1 MSKILKREQ
10 VRSKSLSFSGR
21 LLLVEQGP
29 SVPICAT
36 TLPHIRQELP
46 WKIDISSYATPCYV
60 CAHSPKTDPCWQIS
74 EQICKHAWQRWLFIF
89 FAYNFIR
96 TKMVTYCVTLPIF
109 CVCLF
114 LSDWKFLLVPSSW
127 MANYVLCQ
135 RRRSVEGRRRKRGEK
150 QTLCKRSQLVLTY
163 SQDLSPSFQVPS
175 IVVRLLIIVFVFV
188 VRLSWNFCFPE
199 FRMEAVIERFRRL
212 HPDVAQ
218 VVYSSQSLTLHF
230 FTLFEALTEYAA
242 TCSPWHLHSA
252 KYYFSIPGHMVFWQ
266 GRLKN
271 T

>member
-1 MSKILKREQ
+1 
-10 VRSKSLSFSGR
+10 
-21 LLLVEQGP
+21 
-29 SVPICAT
+29 
-36 TLPHIRQELP
+36 
-46 WKIDISSYATPCYV
+46 
-60 CAHSPKTDPCWQIS
+60 
-74 EQICKHAWQRWLFIF
+74 
-89 FAYNFIR
+89 
-96 TKMVTYCVTLPIF
+96 
-109 CVCLF
+109 
-114 LSDWKFLLVPSSW
+114 

-175 IVVRLLIIVFVFV
+175 IVVKLLIIVFVFV

-218 VVYSSQSLTLHF
+218 VVYSSQSLTLFPFF
-230 FTLFEALTEYAA
+230 FTFFEALTEYAA
-242 TCSPWHLHSA
+242 TCSPWHLHFTKYVCA
-252 KYYFSIPGHMVFWQ
+252 KYYFSIPGHLVFWQ
-266 GRLKN
+266 GRIKKTLKYQHISSGASPVYCF